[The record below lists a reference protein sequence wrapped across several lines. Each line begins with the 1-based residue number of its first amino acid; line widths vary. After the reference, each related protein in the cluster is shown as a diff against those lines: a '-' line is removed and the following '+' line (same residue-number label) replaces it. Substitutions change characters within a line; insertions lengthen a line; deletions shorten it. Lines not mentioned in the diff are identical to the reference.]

1 MAANMKTRKKIQ
13 EVTCKQLKIEKNI
26 EIAFRTYRATQIQ
39 VLKLGK

>member
-13 EVTCKQLKIEKNI
+13 EAGKQLKIDKNL